1 MSDRGKKA
9 IKEDFEEII
18 KLIKQSIRRYEK
30 ELKDSRFAWI
40 HFGIRLNLWR
50 MKRSLQHY
58 EDKLNEYRRQGR
70 V

>member
-1 MSDRGKKA
+1 MGERGKKA
-9 IKEDFEEII
+9 VKEDFEEII
-18 KLIKQSIRRYEK
+18 KLHKTTIRRYEK
-30 ELKDSRFAWI
+30 ELKDSRFAWF

-58 EDKLNEYRRQGR
+58 EDKLNEYRRKGL